1 MHVGDVNI
9 LSISSC
15 MAYYL
20 SYLAGNLSVF
30 LKYYLTSAN
39 AFNLDA
45 RLIVTS
51 LLALELHVYGWSHLR
66 CILLYACAE
75 PLSYLFSW
83 QHSCT
88 KFLFAMFKFCSQCT
102 IIYSLSLIFCSQR
115 DMNLFAIVH
124 MFELYQKILKK
135 IKFSKYSC
143 GLVLKIL
150 TYEIQWR
157 NRNLI
162 WIFIWDL

>member
-1 MHVGDVNI
+1 MFYSYIFFSFVFFMQGSDVNI

-15 MAYYL
+15 MVIF
-20 SYLAGNLSVF
+20 SF
-30 LKYYLTSAN
+30 LFRWQFVCIFKILFDYAN

-45 RLIVTS
+45 WLIVIS
-51 LLALELHVYGWSHLR
+51 FFLALNLHVYGWSHLR

-115 DMNLFAIVH
+115 DMHLFAQVH
-124 MFELYQKILKK
+124 
-135 IKFSKYSC
+135 
-143 GLVLKIL
+143 
-150 TYEIQWR
+150 
-157 NRNLI
+157 
-162 WIFIWDL
+162 